1 MGEAEVPAGPTSQIQ
16 QRQISPLGVFMHHVS
31 ILGVPLILQT
41 NTQGGRRKREGVH
54 LEGWL
59 WVCECT
65 WGLWHGC
72 ACWSVCLQSVWGM
85 STAGRGLPDCPGGTG
100 AQGPQGWAP

>member
-41 NTQGGRRKREGVH
+41 NTQGGRGEREGVP

-65 WGLWHGC
+65 WGLGHGC

-85 STAGRGLPDCPGGTG
+85 STPGGACQI
-100 AQGPQGWAP
+100 AQGPQGRAP